1 MSTALPPSIQR
12 RLGGALLV
20 WALVGGACVAA
31 AVAYAAQHEVDELL
45 DESLQAGATMLS
57 GALRML
63 RVPGGASEAAA
74 PPSATLLPAADDGDF
89 AWQVVDD
96 RGRVLQRTENAPAA
110 ALQSVPSPG
119 FSEHPQWRVFGTALG
134 EGGRMLYVAHT
145 LRERSEARTSV
156 ALSAALASLAMGLL
170 GLLWLRARVRHE
182 LQPLLRLSERLA
194 LHDPVASGAAIGAAE
209 RAELVPVHAAIDH
222 LARNLARRLA
232 HERAFSAHAA
242 HALRT
247 PLAGIEAQLAVALR
261 ESPPPVQERLRRVR
275 EASSRLQRVV
285 RSLLD
290 LFRAGEQARCRPVDA
305 AALLAHL
312 PVDGLHVAF
321 EGDASLHADPDLLA
335 AALANLLDNAKQHG
349 AHRVVVSQPQSG
361 VLRLQ
366 DDGPGLPAA
375 SLEAL
380 RAALRAQDYD
390 ERMGL
395 GLMLA
400 DLVAR
405 AHGGEVTLPAS
416 ASGFVV
422 ELVLAA
428 PAGMKP

>member
-1 MSTALPPSIQR
+1 MPPSIQG
-12 RLGGALLV
+12 RLGSALLL

-45 DESLQAGATMLS
+45 DESLQASATMLS
-57 GALRML
+57 GALREL
-63 RVPGGASEAAA
+63 PAAGGTAGPTAL
-74 PPSATLLPAADDGDF
+74 PSPTLLPASDEGDF
-89 AWQVVDD
+89 AWQVVDEH
-96 RGRVLQRTENAPAA
+96 GRVLQRTGNAPAA
-110 ALQSVPSPG
+110 ALQSVPSAG
-119 FSEHPQWRVFGTALG
+119 FSEHPRWRVFGTALG
-134 EGGRMLYVAHT
+134 DGGRMLYVAHT
-145 LRERSEARTSV
+145 LQERSEARTGV

-170 GLLWLRARVRHE
+170 GLLWLRARVRQE
-182 LQPLLRLSERLA
+182 LLPLQRLSERLA
-194 LHDPVASGAAIGAAE
+194 LHDPVASGAVIGAAE

-222 LARNLARRLA
+222 LSRNLARRLA

-275 EASSRLQRVV
+275 EASGRLQRVV

-290 LFRAGEQARCRPVDA
+290 LFRAGEQARWRAVNV

-312 PVDGLHVAF
+312 PIEGLQVVC
-321 EGDASLHADPDLLA
+321 EGDTSLQADPDLLA
-335 AALANLLDNAKQHG
+335 AALANLLDNAKHHG
-349 AHRVVVSQPQSG
+349 ASRVVVGRPAPG

-366 DDGPGLPAA
+366 DDGPGLPPEQ
-375 SLEAL
+375 LDAL
-380 RAALRAQDYD
+380 RVALHEQDYG

-405 AHGGEVTLPAS
+405 AHGGTLALPGAS
-416 ASGFVV
+416 SGFVV
-422 ELVLAA
+422 ELRFAA
-428 PAGMKP
+428 PPEG

>member
-1 MSTALPPSIQR
+1 MSTSSPPSIQG
-12 RLGGALLV
+12 RLGGALLL
-20 WALVGGACVAA
+20 WALVGGAGVAA
-31 AVAYAAQHEVDELL
+31 AVAYAAQHEVNELL
-45 DESLQAGATMLS
+45 DETLQASAAMLS
-57 GALRML
+57 GALREL
-63 RVPGGASEAAA
+63 HPAGGAAGGAA
-74 PPSATLLPAADDGDF
+74 LLPTSDEGDF

-96 RGRVLQRTENAPAA
+96 QGRVLRRTDNAPAV
-110 ALQSVPSPG
+110 ALQSVPSAG

-134 EGGRMLYVAHT
+134 EGGRMLYVAHA
-145 LRERSEARTSV
+145 LDERREARAVV
-156 ALSAALASLAMGLL
+156 ALSAALASLAIGLL
-170 GLLWLRARVRHE
+170 GLLWLRARVRFE
-182 LQPLLRLSERLA
+182 LLPLQRLSERLA
-194 LHDPVASGAAIGAAE
+194 LHDPVASGAAIGVAE

-222 LARNLARRLA
+222 LSRNLARRLA

-261 ESPPPVQERLRRVR
+261 ESAPPVQERLRRVR

-290 LFRAGEQARCRPVDA
+290 LFRAGEQARWREVDV

-312 PVDGLHVAF
+312 PVEGLQVVC
-321 EGDASLHADPDLLA
+321 EGSTRLQADPDLLA
-335 AALANLLDNAKQHG
+335 AALANLLDNAQRHG
-349 AHRVVVSQPQSG
+349 AGRVVVSQPSAG

-366 DDGPGLPAA
+366 DDGPGLPAEQ
-375 SLEAL
+375 LDAL
-380 RAALRAQDYD
+380 RVALRAQNYD

-405 AHGGEVTLPAS
+405 AHGGALALPA
-416 ASGFVV
+416 ASNGFVV
-422 ELVLAA
+422 ELALGI
-428 PAGMKP
+428 PPNS

>member
-1 MSTALPPSIQR
+1 MSTSSPPSIQG
-12 RLGGALLV
+12 RLGGALLL
-20 WALVGGACVAA
+20 WALVGGAGVAA
-31 AVAYAAQHEVDELL
+31 AVAYATQHEVNELL
-45 DESLQAGATMLS
+45 DETLQASAAMLS
-57 GALRML
+57 GALREL
-63 RVPGGASEAAA
+63 HPAGGAAGG
-74 PPSATLLPAADDGDF
+74 ATLLPTSDEGDF

-96 RGRVLQRTENAPAA
+96 QGRVLRRTDNAPAV
-110 ALQSVPSPG
+110 ALQSVPVAG

-134 EGGRMLYVAHT
+134 EGGRMLYVAHA
-145 LRERSEARTSV
+145 LDERREARAVV
-156 ALSAALASLAMGLL
+156 ALSAALASLAIGLL
-170 GLLWLRARVRHE
+170 GLLWLRARVRFE
-182 LQPLLRLSERLA
+182 LLPLQRLSERLA
-194 LHDPVASGAAIGAAE
+194 LHDPVASGAAIGVAE

-222 LARNLARRLA
+222 LSRNLARRLA

-261 ESPPPVQERLRRVR
+261 ESAPPVQERLRRVR

-290 LFRAGEQARCRPVDA
+290 LFRAGEQARWREVDV

-312 PVDGLHVAF
+312 PVEDLQVVC
-321 EGDASLHADPDLLA
+321 EGSTRLQADPDLLA
-335 AALANLLDNAKQHG
+335 AALANLLDNAQRHG
-349 AHRVVVSQPQSG
+349 AGRVVVSQPSAG

-366 DDGPGLPAA
+366 DDGPGLPAEQ
-375 SLEAL
+375 LDAL
-380 RAALRAQDYD
+380 RVALRAQNYD

-405 AHGGEVTLPAS
+405 AHGGALALPAVS
-416 ASGFVV
+416 NGFVV
-422 ELVLAA
+422 ELALGI
-428 PAGMKP
+428 PPNS